1 MKNILLSL
9 FLLFPNVA
17 LAAKKETFDPFVLH
31 YNNGKDEY
39 IGVLLDE
46 EDYANLIESKI
57 KLDANVKLMED
68 YLFQIKE
75 QDEIIESLG
84 SKIDKLGSDIIKLS
98 KKEEPSW
105 FEENQGWIMFT
116 GGLVLGGFLTYEVVK

>member
-1 MKNILLSL
+1 M
-9 FLLFPNVA
+9 
-17 LAAKKETFDPFVLH
+17 
-31 YNNGKDEY
+31 
-39 IGVLLDE
+39 
-46 EDYANLIESKI
+46 IESKI

-84 SKIDKLGSDIIKLS
+84 SKIDKLGSDLIKLS

-105 FEENQGWIMFT
+105 FEENQSWIMFT